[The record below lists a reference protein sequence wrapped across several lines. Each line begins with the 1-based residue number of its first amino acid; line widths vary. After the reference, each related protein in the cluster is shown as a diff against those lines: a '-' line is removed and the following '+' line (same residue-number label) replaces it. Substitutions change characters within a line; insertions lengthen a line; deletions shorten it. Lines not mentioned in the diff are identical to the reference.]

1 MAYRPNIKNADGTL
15 TDLPLAA
22 ETAVDSINATKL
34 KTARTIGLSGVSANA
49 QSFDGTSAVT
59 IPITSIP
66 AALLTGTGNINITG
80 NAATATG
87 DGNGNNISGTYLPKN
102 NGTAQGYLAV
112 GDSKSKIIQNSISPN
127 GHNIGV
133 NGLMLTHNSNDE
145 GGLLVNEDCAYL
157 WNSTDSGSLLK
168 GFDEDSWTAN
178 TGAKKDCTF
187 ANGLMFDFDSSGNLK
202 IKGKFYQ
209 DNGTNLAGGATI
221 SASNVSITPNPN
233 LGNATTLQG
242 ALDYIANV
250 FAGTNAIKLKASNIN
265 VV

>member
-1 MAYRPNIKNADGTL
+1 MAYRPHIKNADGTL
-15 TDLPLAA
+15 KDLPLEA
-22 ETAVDSINATKL
+22 ETAVKL
-34 KTARTIGLSGVSANA
+34 KNSRTIGLSGVSANA
-49 QSFDGTSAVT
+49 QNFDGTSAIT

-80 NAATATG
+80 NAATATS
-87 DGNGNNISGTYLPKN
+87 DGNGSNIATTYLPKN
-102 NGTAQGYLAV
+102 NGTVSGYLAV
-112 GDSKSKIIQNSISPN
+112 GDSKSKIAQSATSPVGN
-127 GHNIGV
+127 NIGAT
-133 NGLMLTHNSNDE
+133 GLMLTHFSSDE
-145 GGLLVNEDCAYL
+145 GGLLVTEDGAYL

-168 GFDEDSWTAN
+168 GFDEDSWTPN

-221 SASNVSITPNPN
+221 NASDVIINKNAN
-233 LGNATTLQG
+233 LGNATNLQE

-250 FAGTNAIKLKASNIN
+250 FAGTNTIKLKASNIN